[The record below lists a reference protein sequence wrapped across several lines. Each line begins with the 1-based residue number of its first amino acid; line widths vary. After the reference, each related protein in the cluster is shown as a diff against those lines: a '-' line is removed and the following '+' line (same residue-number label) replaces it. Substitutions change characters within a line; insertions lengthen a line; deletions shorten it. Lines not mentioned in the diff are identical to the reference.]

1 IRASAF
7 TITPPSI
14 PATPR
19 GSTLAR
25 RSLGEGGKLACYWM
39 RSPVNLSRLR
49 YHPKTQLF
57 LYQPK
62 AGHEL
67 DDQALLDP
75 LEFLARVLI
84 HVPEPNRHRLH
95 FYGVYANRVR
105 ASYRRDNMS
114 PPDESDDLTPPRR
127 SLSRRWAQLIDYGA
141 RAPPAARPAAAS
153 RLRGGLRTPQLI
165 AREVSRA
172 RNGRPRFGYELE
184 QDQRAQ

>member
-1 IRASAF
+1 MTRF
-7 TITPPSI
+7 DRFPS
-14 PATPR
+14 PARYARTLSR
-19 GSTLAR
+19 GAGEGGAR

-84 HVPEPNRHRLH
+84 HVPEPNRHRVH
-95 FYGVYANRVR
+95 FYGVYANRIR
-105 ASYRRDNMS
+105 ASYRRDDS
-114 PPDESDDLTPPRR
+114 PPPDESDDLPD
-127 SLSRRWAQLIDYGA
+127 A
-141 RAPPAARPAAAS
+141 
-153 RLRGGLRTPQLI
+153 
-165 AREVSRA
+165 V
-172 RNGRPRFGYELE
+172 
-184 QDQRAQ
+184 